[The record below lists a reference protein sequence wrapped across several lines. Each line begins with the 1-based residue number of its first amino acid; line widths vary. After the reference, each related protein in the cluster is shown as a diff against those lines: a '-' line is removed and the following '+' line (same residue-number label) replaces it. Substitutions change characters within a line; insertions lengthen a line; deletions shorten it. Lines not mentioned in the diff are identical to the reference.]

1 MLRDLVPED
10 GQLLLVIDQFEE
22 LFTSATDRDRR
33 AFLDGVVEALSA
45 PDSRLRLVATLRA
58 DFYDRPLGVQG
69 FGALV
74 NDATVTIA
82 AMPPAE
88 LEAAIVEPAERV
100 GRQVERALVAEL
112 VSAVADEP
120 AALPALQFTL
130 YELAASCPD
139 SLTLAAYRE
148 LGEVDGAIA
157 SRAESLYRSLD
168 DDERTAVRRLF
179 ERLVVVGADD
189 EPTRRRAARTELTGV
204 PADPSVETA
213 IEAWAHARLLSL
225 DRHPQTREPTVEIAH
240 EALLREWPRLRAWIE
255 EDRDVLMVLGHLREA
270 SASWVDLGRD
280 PGGLYR
286 GARLQVALD
295 VAEGRADHLPALER
309 EFLDASREA
318 RDAEQREAA
327 EAVARQAR
335 ANRRLRRQLV
345 VIGIALVVALV
356 GGAIAIDAGSGRS
369 QRGQAEAERRIAT
382 ARELAAAANA
392 NLDDDPERS
401 ILLALAAIDA
411 TRDHGGTVPREAV
424 EALHEAVASSRLLLS
439 VPDLGGN
446 VDWSPD
452 GTVFVTE
459 GPEDSGLVDIRD
471 AQTGESVLSFLGHDI
486 DVNDVAFSPD
496 GSMLATTGD
505 DGALRLWD
513 PTTGDELKTF
523 EFGAGQDDH
532 QAERGRP
539 VSGQPERVPVGG
551 PSFSADGTSVAAS
564 WFYEG
569 VVRVFDLQSGETRSE
584 IRTTGDTTSLRP
596 DGEQIVVGNYLRRRR
611 HRGGRRFGRDAL
623 HDRRRPGR
631 GRRRAIQPRRP
642 VDRHCRQG
650 RYGPHLA
657 GGHRGAAVLDG
668 VHSGPVE
675 GLDWSPDGSRLA
687 TVSGDGTARIVE
699 ITDAGV
705 RERLTLSADD
715 TVGGLVGVAFSPD
728 GSRILTGDE
737 GIAVAKVWDAR
748 ATGGAEWGSVQG
760 SVVARGQPGPWPSR
774 PMVVGSS

>member
-1 MLRDLVPED
+1 MADVVAGGVATVDRPAMPDLVSDLLEALSERRPSAGPPANPYKGLRAFDEVDAADYFGRGDLVEEILDRLGHRGLLGRFVLVVGGSGTGKSSLVRAGVLPGVRRGQVAGSEEWFITTMFPGSSPFQALAESLRRVTVTESAGLADRLAEDPGAIDRVLRDLVPED

-168 DDERTAVRRLF
+168 DDERTAVRGLF

-270 SASWVDLGRD
+270 TASWVDLGRD

-318 RDAEQREAA
+318 PRPRGARSRRGRRPPGAGEPAA
-327 EAVARQAR
+327 APPT
-335 ANRRLRRQLV
+335 RRHRHRPGRRPHRRCHRHRP
-345 VIGIALVVALV
+345 
-356 GGAIAIDAGSGRS
+356 AGSGR
-369 QRGQAEAERRIAT
+369 R
-382 ARELAAAANA
+382 
-392 NLDDDPERS
+392 P
-401 ILLALAAIDA
+401 
-411 TRDHGGTVPREAV
+411 
-424 EALHEAVASSRLLLS
+424 
-439 VPDLGGN
+439 
-446 VDWSPD
+446 
-452 GTVFVTE
+452 
-459 GPEDSGLVDIRD
+459 
-471 AQTGESVLSFLGHDI
+471 
-486 DVNDVAFSPD
+486 
-496 GSMLATTGD
+496 
-505 DGALRLWD
+505 
-513 PTTGDELKTF
+513 
-523 EFGAGQDDH
+523 AG
-532 QAERGRP
+532 
-539 VSGQPERVPVGG
+539 
-551 PSFSADGTSVAAS
+551 
-564 WFYEG
+564 
-569 VVRVFDLQSGETRSE
+569 
-584 IRTTGDTTSLRP
+584 
-596 DGEQIVVGNYLRRRR
+596 
-611 HRGGRRFGRDAL
+611 
-623 HDRRRPGR
+623 PGR
-631 GRRRAIQPRRP
+631 SRAPDRNRP
-642 VDRHCRQG
+642 
-650 RYGPHLA
+650 
-657 GGHRGAAVLDG
+657 
-668 VHSGPVE
+668 
-675 GLDWSPDGSRLA
+675 
-687 TVSGDGTARIVE
+687 
-699 ITDAGV
+699 
-705 RERLTLSADD
+705 
-715 TVGGLVGVAFSPD
+715 
-728 GSRILTGDE
+728 
-737 GIAVAKVWDAR
+737 
-748 ATGGAEWGSVQG
+748 
-760 SVVARGQPGPWPSR
+760 
-774 PMVVGSS
+774 